1 MDAKK
6 GLALVHR
13 QTTEILAQISA
24 EDFTTPLELFNGATL
39 GQHFRHIL
47 DFFQCLAQAAVSGIV
62 DYARRQRDP
71 LPEKDPQT
79 AALLFQQVLD
89 EIGKMQENSPLL
101 MRADFM
107 GTAEADRPLYASS
120 AGREMTFVHD
130 HAIHHMAMIQ
140 MGIREYFPYI
150 VRSEHFGV
158 APSTVKFRME
168 KE

>member
-1 MDAKK
+1 MDAKT
-6 GLALVHR
+6 GLLHLHR
-13 QTTEILAQISA
+13 QTMEILAQISA
-24 EDFTTPLELFNGATL
+24 EDYSTPLELFNGATL

-47 DFFQCLAQAAVSGIV
+47 DFFQCLADAATSGVV

-71 LPEKDPQT
+71 VPENDPG
-79 AALLFQQVLD
+79 AAATLFQQVLD
-89 EIGKMQENSPLL
+89 QIGKMTEGSTLY

-107 GTAEADRPLYASS
+107 HATEAGRPLYTSS

-150 VRSEHFGV
+150 VRSAHFGV

-168 KE
+168 QE

>member
-1 MDAKK
+1 MDAKT
-6 GLALVHR
+6 GLLHLHR
-13 QTTEILAQISA
+13 QIAEILAQISV

-47 DFFQCLAQAAVSGIV
+47 DFFQCLADATAGGVV

-71 LPEKDPQT
+71 RPENDPE
-79 AALLFQQVLD
+79 AAAILFQQILD
-89 EIGKMQENSPLL
+89 QIMKMSESSPLL

-107 GTAEADRPLYASS
+107 HTAEADRPLYASS

-140 MGIREYFPYI
+140 MGIREYFPYV

-158 APSTVKFRME
+158 APSTVKFRMA